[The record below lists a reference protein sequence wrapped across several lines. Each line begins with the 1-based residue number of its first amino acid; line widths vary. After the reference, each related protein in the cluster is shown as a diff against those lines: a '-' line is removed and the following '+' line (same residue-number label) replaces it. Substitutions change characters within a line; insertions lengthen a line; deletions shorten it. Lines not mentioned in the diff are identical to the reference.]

1 MLTLDDVTV
10 AKGTFRLQA
19 NIAVPPGMTAV
30 IGPSG
35 GGKSTL
41 LSAIAGF
48 EPAVSG
54 RIKWGD
60 VDLSEQAPGQRPVTM
75 LFQDNNLFPHLT
87 TAQNVGLAL
96 APRLKLSQ
104 PQLMRVE
111 AALEDV
117 GLPGLGGRKPSALSG
132 GQIGRAA
139 LARSLLSDRPVVLL
153 DEAFAALGPALR
165 AEMLA
170 LVRDRMAQQG
180 RTVIMVTHDPD
191 DARNFADYVIFVAE
205 GIAHPPQ
212 KARAFFTD
220 PSPAA
225 QSYLG

>member
-54 RIKWGD
+54 RIKFSD
-60 VDLSEQAPGQRPVTM
+60 VDLSGQAPGQRPVTM

-96 APRLKLSQ
+96 APGLKLSQ

-165 AEMLA
+165 AEMLS

-212 KARAFFTD
+212 KAMAFFTD